1 MDIYVVQPNDTVY
14 SIAAKFDVS
23 SKKIIQDNQLEN
35 PNKLVPGQ
43 TIVIVYPAQTYTAKM
58 GDTLESIA
66 KENNISQMQLLR
78 NNPFLSNTP
87 VKAGDVLTIRYNTSG
102 TMHTTGYIYPYVD
115 RNVYKKTLPYLTYI
129 TIYNYKTSGEG
140 EVTSYFDDTE
150 VIQLAKD
157 YGTIPL
163 FMATTLSAQGEPDE
177 EAVYSL
183 LLGEAYF
190 DAFISN
196 SIAIM
201 KQKGYLGLNIVF
213 NYMNPNSVD
222 LYLSIIKRLKTKLD
236 ENNFLLFVTLNPNT
250 RFVDDQPTFD
260 KINYSVFSDYVENI
274 MFLQFIWGTNYGP
287 PLPVNSIERLEPFIE
302 YATSIVPSDK
312 ILAGNTLISYDWSLP
327 YIPGVTYANSLSIQS
342 ALRLAL
348 DSGSVIQFDEPSQS
362 PFFNYKNANQHVV
375 WTVDARSIEALVNL
389 IRKYNLDGAG
399 FWNLM
404 IYAAQLWLVINSQFE
419 IIKLIPSIFD

>member
-1 MDIYVVQPNDTVY
+1 MEIYVVQPNDTVY

-23 SKKIIQDNQLEN
+23 SRKIIQDNQLEN

-43 TIVIVYPAQTYTAKM
+43 TIVIVYPAQTYTAKV

-102 TMHTTGYIYPYVD
+102 KMHTTGYIYPYVD

-150 VIQLAKD
+150 VIQLAKN

-183 LLGEAYF
+183 LLGETSF
-190 DAFISN
+190 DTFVDN

-222 LYLSIIKRLKTKLD
+222 LYLSVIKRLKTKLD
-236 ENNFLLFVTLNPNT
+236 ENNFLLFVTINPNT
-250 RFVDDQPTFD
+250 RFVDDKPTFD
-260 KINYSVFSDYVENI
+260 KINYSVFSDYVESI

-287 PLPVNSIERLEPFIE
+287 PLPVNSVERLEPFIE

-348 DSGSVIQFDEPSQS
+348 DVGSVIQFDEPSQS
-362 PFFNYKNANQHVV
+362 PFFNYKNSSQHVV

-419 IIKLIPSIFD
+419 IIKLIPSLFD